1 MSTPL
6 EYTSQPVAAP
16 ARVATWPLIVMMFL
30 QYAVWGVWLPVLAGY
45 LSALPTA
52 GGLGFSGAQ
61 VGFILG
67 LAVSIG
73 AVTAPFLAGQVA
85 DRYLNAERALSLLLV
100 VGGIAIFM
108 MGTVKE
114 YGPFLAL
121 AIVYSLAYMPTLSL
135 TNSIC
140 FQNLPDETREKDFP
154 RIRLWGTI
162 GWIVASNAFGILWLN
177 LDDKTANTARIADA
191 LKISGVVSFFYAGFA
206 LFLLPKTPPKKDVEN
221 PLAFLR
227 AFSLLKHP
235 GFLTVTLIAL
245 PVSMIHQ
252 AYFLRMFPYLTD
264 VVGFSQK
271 WAPGIMTIGQFSEIA
286 FLVALGLLIKKLG
299 YKWVLVLG
307 AAAYGLRFGLF
318 AVAPNTAVV
327 AAMQTLHGLCYGC
340 FFAGAYLYVEKVAP
354 KDVRHSAQTVFGI
367 VILGLGPV
375 LSAFYNGAF
384 DGSAGATPP
393 NYQPFWLAQAGIAVG
408 AAVLLA
414 LLFKE
419 NVPLEIPKPTGFEVL
434 PVSDSAKQ

>member
-6 EYTSQPVAAP
+6 EAPPLARQAA
-16 ARVATWPLIVMMFL
+16 WPLIVMMFL

-45 LSALPTA
+45 LSADVSA
-52 GGLGFSGAQ
+52 GGLGFTGSQ
-61 VGFILG
+61 VGLILG

-85 DRYLNAERALSLLLV
+85 DRYLNAERALAALLV
-100 VGGIAIFM
+100 IGGVAIFL
-108 MGTVKE
+108 MGSTKAFA
-114 YGPFLAL
+114 PFLGL

-140 FQNLPDETREKDFP
+140 FQNLPDESREKDFP
-154 RIRLWGTI
+154 RIRLWGTV
-162 GWIVASNAFGILWLN
+162 GWIVASNAFGLLWLN
-177 LDDKTANTARIADA
+177 LDDKAANTARIADA
-191 LKISGVVSFFYAGFA
+191 LRVSGIASFVYAAFA
-206 LFLLPKTPPKKDVEN
+206 LFVLPKTPPKKNVEN
-221 PLAFLR
+221 PLAFLK
-227 AFSLLKHP
+227 AFSLLTHP

-286 FLVALGLLIKKLG
+286 FLAALGILIKKLG
-299 YKWVLVLG
+299 YKGVLVLG

-318 AVAPNTAVV
+318 AVAPNPVVV
-327 AAMQTLHGLCYGC
+327 ALLQALHGLCYGC
-340 FFAGAYLYVEKVAP
+340 FFAGSYLYVERVAP
-354 KDVRHSAQTVFGI
+354 PDVRHSAQTVFGI

-384 DGSAGATPP
+384 DASAGAKPP
-393 NYQPFWLAQAGIAVG
+393 DYQPFWLAQAGIAIG

-414 LLFKE
+414 LLFRDKARAA
-419 NVPLEIPKPTGFEVL
+419 V
-434 PVSDSAKQ
+434 